1 MHWKLGSSLAYFCVT
16 MTYYIFRVISHRK
29 LKKFHD
35 RATNGETNIGS
46 YIDDTSS
53 IGTAA
58 AHYIDDTSSIGT
70 Q

>member
-1 MHWKLGSSLAYFCVT
+1 MGSSLACICVT
-16 MTYYIFRVISHRK
+16 MIYYIFRVISHRK

-35 RATNGETNIGS
+35 RATNGEKNIGS

-58 AHYIDDTSSIGT
+58 VHYIDNTSSIGT
-70 Q
+70 